1 MLAKRIIPCLDVKD
15 GRVVKGVNFVNLR
28 DAGDP
33 VENARLYDAEG
44 ADELVF
50 LDISATPEGHATT
63 VEVVREVATEVFM
76 PFTVGG
82 GVRSVEDVRTL
93 LLAGAD
99 KVSINTAAVRDPRLL
114 TAAAERFGS
123 QCVVVAIDAKRI
135 AEGASEFAGDSGPR
149 WKVTISGGRVP
160 TDLDAI
166 AWAEEAVAAGAGEV
180 LLTSMDADGTLAG
193 YDVALTRAV
202 AETVSV
208 PVIASGGAGCPEHF
222 VEALTEGR
230 ADAALAASLFHDR
243 MLSIGEVKAH
253 LAARN
258 VPVRMTGE
266 LGQMGG

>member
-15 GRVVKGVNFVNLR
+15 GRVVKGVNFVDLR

-33 VENARLYDAEG
+33 VENARLYDEEG

-63 VEVVREVATEVFM
+63 VEVVRQVATEVFM

-82 GVRSVEDVRTL
+82 GVRRVEDVRTL

-99 KVSINTAAVRDPRLL
+99 KVSINTAAVRDPGLL

-123 QCVVVAIDAKRI
+123 QCVVVAIDAKRVVEGP
-135 AEGASEFAGDSGPR
+135 AEPAGDSGPR
-149 WKVTISGGRVP
+149 WTVYVSGGRVP
-160 TDLDAI
+160 TDRDAI

-180 LLTSMDADGTLAG
+180 LLTSMDADGTLGG

-202 AETVSV
+202 AEAVPV
-208 PVIASGGAGCPEHF
+208 PVIASGGAGRPEHF

-253 LAARN
+253 LAARD
-258 VPVRMTGE
+258 VPVRITDD
-266 LGQMGG
+266 LG